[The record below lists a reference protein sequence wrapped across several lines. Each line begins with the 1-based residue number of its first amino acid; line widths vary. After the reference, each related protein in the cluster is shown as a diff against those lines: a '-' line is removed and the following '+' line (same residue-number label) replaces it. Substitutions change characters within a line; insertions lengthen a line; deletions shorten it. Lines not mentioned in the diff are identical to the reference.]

1 MPLHFDWKS
10 RVAPESGASEKG
22 NGVLHQLRL
31 HPLKLPVMRPGVV
44 ETQVEVPV
52 FLLISEE
59 EMLEILHVIQEVS
72 VTVAVQ

>member
-1 MPLHFDWKS
+1 
-10 RVAPESGASEKG
+10 
-22 NGVLHQLRL
+22 
-31 HPLKLPVMRPGVV
+31 MRPGVV